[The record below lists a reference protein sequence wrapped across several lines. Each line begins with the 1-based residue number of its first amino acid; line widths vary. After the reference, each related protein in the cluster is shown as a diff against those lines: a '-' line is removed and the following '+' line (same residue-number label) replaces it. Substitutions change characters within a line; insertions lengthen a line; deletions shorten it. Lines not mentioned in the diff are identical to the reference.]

1 MAPLNETIIFLQNAQ
16 KMEGSGKCLEK
27 GSFLVVLLVFC
38 DSL

>member
-1 MAPLNETIIFLQNAQ
+1 MAPLNGTITFLQKTQ

-38 DSL
+38 D